1 MIRLTAN
8 EARFRMINSMTDDQL
23 FTQPMYVC
31 VCVCMCVCV
40 CVHAR
45 ALIVAERVAYFCK
58 IRPKVVSVESH
69 HLYPNESKAIIALK
83 QPDMAFTL

>member
-1 MIRLTAN
+1 M
-8 EARFRMINSMTDDQL
+8 
-23 FTQPMYVC
+23 C
-31 VCVCMCVCV
+31 VCVYVCV